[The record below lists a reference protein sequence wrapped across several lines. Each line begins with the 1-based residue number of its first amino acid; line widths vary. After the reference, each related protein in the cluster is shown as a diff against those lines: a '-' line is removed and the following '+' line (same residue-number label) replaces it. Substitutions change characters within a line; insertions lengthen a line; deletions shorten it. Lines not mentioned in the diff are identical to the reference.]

1 MAEQLQ
7 PEELQG
13 ADYLGKLSLEDPFL
27 KHIIESFDG
36 FPTPEDVLKAIK
48 NTNPL
53 AKSRGTELQEMV
65 KWAAENAVN
74 ASRVEDKEK
83 ASETTTGGRQLD
95 LE

>member
-1 MAEQLQ
+1 MSELVSASEGFSGAEL
-7 PEELQG
+7 EEAVVSGLY
-13 ADYLGKLSLEDPFL
+13 AAFYHKRDL
-27 KHIIESFDG
+27 
-36 FPTPEDVLKAIK
+36 TAEDVLKAIK

-53 AKSRGTELQEMV
+53 AKSRGAELQEMV